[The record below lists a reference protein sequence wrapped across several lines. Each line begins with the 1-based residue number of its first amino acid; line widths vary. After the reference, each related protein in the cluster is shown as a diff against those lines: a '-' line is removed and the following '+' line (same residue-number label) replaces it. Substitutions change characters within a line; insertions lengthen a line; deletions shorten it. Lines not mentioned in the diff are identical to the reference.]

1 MFGGAFKPANV
12 MGMFMVDA
20 FTLLYQVIILI
31 AALACCT
38 LSHAY
43 IESYKDNRE
52 ELYILMLSSVTGAML
67 MVASSHY
74 ASFFISLE
82 LMSIPVYGL
91 LAYTHQRSKSL
102 EAGVK
107 YLVLSATASAMLL
120 MGMAYIYAYTG
131 SMSFYDNVQALMQNI
146 QQPMVLLGLG
156 LIVFAVA
163 FKLSLAPFHK
173 WTPDVY
179 AGAPTP
185 IATFLATAAKVAT
198 IGLFVRYILTSGAI
212 LVDSIVT
219 ILTVIAV
226 LSILVGNFLAV
237 KQVNLKRILAYSSI
251 AHFGYLLIGLISMTY
266 ASLGNVSVYVIT
278 YVLTTIGAFGA
289 VALMSSPYN
298 NVDEAESLADYRGL
312 FWRRPVLTA
321 VLTVMMLSLAGIP
334 LTAGFIGKFL
344 VVMAAVTTQHWFLAA
359 MIIVGSGIG
368 LYYYLRVMVVMYM
381 TPPDAP
387 RVDAVDHWGQ
397 KVGGIMVL
405 LAAAAV
411 LVIGIYPDPIIKCS
425 PVAIHEIR
433 HPLIRHKLGLL
444 RRADI
449 STKNFRELAQEVT
462 MLLTYEATKDLPV
475 CDHEIDGWNGKV
487 TVDRIVG
494 KKITV
499 VPILRAGIGMLDG
512 FLNLIPSAKVSVLGL
527 ERDEETLEARTYYKK
542 LVPDVQNRLAMII
555 DPMLA
560 TGSSLVAA
568 INVLKASGCK
578 DIRVMVLVAAPE
590 GIKRVL
596 DAHPDITIFTAS
608 IDQGLNA
615 NGYIVPGLGD
625 AGDKIFG
632 SVQKD

>member
-1 MFGGAFKPANV
+1 MNFTMSFSELMPLAPVMIVALTTIVVMILTAIKRNHNLIATASVVGLNLAAAYVLFTMFGGAFKPANV

-198 IGLFVRYILTSGAI
+198 ISLFVRYILTSGAI

-411 LVIGIYPDPIIKCS
+411 LVIGIYPDPIIKLALQSEILS
-425 PVAIHEIR
+425 PIH
-433 HPLIRHKLGLL
+433 
-444 RRADI
+444 
-449 STKNFRELAQEVT
+449 F
-462 MLLTYEATKDLPV
+462 MLSQQ
-475 CDHEIDGWNGKV
+475 H
-487 TVDRIVG
+487 
-494 KKITV
+494 
-499 VPILRAGIGMLDG
+499 
-512 FLNLIPSAKVSVLGL
+512 
-527 ERDEETLEARTYYKK
+527 
-542 LVPDVQNRLAMII
+542 
-555 DPMLA
+555 
-560 TGSSLVAA
+560 
-568 INVLKASGCK
+568 
-578 DIRVMVLVAAPE
+578 
-590 GIKRVL
+590 
-596 DAHPDITIFTAS
+596 
-608 IDQGLNA
+608 
-615 NGYIVPGLGD
+615 
-625 AGDKIFG
+625 
-632 SVQKD
+632 

>member
-1 MFGGAFKPANV
+1 MNFTISFSQLMPLAPVMIVALTAIVAMLLTAIKRNHNLIATASVVGLNLAVVYILFTLFGGTFVPANV
-12 MGMFMVDA
+12 MGMFMVDP
-20 FTLLYQVIILI
+20 FTMVYQLVILV
-31 AALACCT
+31 AALACAT

-43 IESYKDNRE
+43 IETYKDNRE
-52 ELYILMLSSVTGAML
+52 ELYILMLASVTGAML

-74 ASFFISLE
+74 AAFFISLE

-91 LAYTHQRSKSL
+91 LAYTYQRTKSL

-131 SMSFYDNVQALMQNI
+131 SLSFYESVQALMQNMN
-146 QQPMVLLGLG
+146 QPLVLLGIG
-156 LIVFAVA
+156 FIVFAVA

-179 AGAPTP
+179 EGAPAP

-198 IGLFVRYILTSGAI
+198 IGLFVRYLLTSGAI

-219 ILTVIAV
+219 VLTIIAV

-237 KQVNLKRILAYSSI
+237 KQVNLKRILGYSSI
-251 AHFGYLLIGLISMTY
+251 AHFGYLIIGLVSMTY
-266 ASLGNVSVYVIT
+266 ASLGNVTVYVIT

-298 NVDEAESLADYRGL
+298 NKSEAGSLAEYRGL

-344 VVMAAVTTQHWFLAA
+344 VIMAAVTTQHWFLAA

-381 TPPDAP
+381 TPPEKP
-387 RVDAVDHWGQ
+387 VHDAVDHWGQ

-411 LVIGIYPDPIIKCS
+411 LVIGIYPDPIIK
-425 PVAIHEIR
+425 
-433 HPLIRHKLGLL
+433 
-444 RRADI
+444 
-449 STKNFRELAQEVT
+449 LA
-462 MLLTYEATKDLPV
+462 
-475 CDHEIDGWNGKV
+475 
-487 TVDRIVG
+487 
-494 KKITV
+494 
-499 VPILRAGIGMLDG
+499 
-512 FLNLIPSAKVSVLGL
+512 
-527 ERDEETLEARTYYKK
+527 LEAEI
-542 LVPDVQNRLAMII
+542 LSPLHF
-555 DPMLA
+555 ML
-560 TGSSLVAA
+560 
-568 INVLKASGCK
+568 
-578 DIRVMVLVAAPE
+578 
-590 GIKRVL
+590 
-596 DAHPDITIFTAS
+596 
-608 IDQGLNA
+608 Q
-615 NGYIVPGLGD
+615 
-625 AGDKIFG
+625 
-632 SVQKD
+632 QQ

>member
-1 MFGGAFKPANV
+1 MSFSELMPLAPVMIVALTAIVVMLLIAIKRNHNLIATASVVGLNLAAAYVLIAMFGGAVAPANI
-12 MGMFMVDA
+12 MGMFMLDP
-20 FTLLYQVIILI
+20 FTLLYQLVILI

-52 ELYILMLSSVTGAML
+52 ELYILMLCSVAGAML

-91 LAYTHQRSKSL
+91 LAYTHQRSQSL
-102 EAGVK
+102 EAGIK

-131 SMSFYDNVQALMQNI
+131 SLSFYDNVQALMQALK
-146 QQPMVLLGLG
+146 QPMVILGLG

-179 AGAPTP
+179 AGAPAP
-185 IATFLATAAKVAT
+185 IATFLATVAKVAT
-198 IGLFVRYILTSGAI
+198 IGLFVRYLLASGAI

-219 ILTVIAV
+219 IITIIAV

-237 KQVNLKRILAYSSI
+237 RQVNLKRILGYSSI
-251 AHFGYLLIGLISMTY
+251 AHFGYLLIGLVSMTY

-298 NVDEAESLADYRGL
+298 NADEAQSLADYRGL

-321 VLTVMMLSLAGIP
+321 TLTVMMLSLAGIP

-381 TPPDAP
+381 TPPDTP
-387 RVDAVDHWGQ
+387 RIDADKHWGQ
-397 KVGGIMVL
+397 KVGGMMV
-405 LAAAAV
+405 LAAALAV
-411 LVIGIYPDPIIKCS
+411 LIIGVYPDPIIKLALQAEILS
-425 PVAIHEIR
+425 PLH
-433 HPLIRHKLGLL
+433 
-444 RRADI
+444 
-449 STKNFRELAQEVT
+449 F
-462 MLLTYEATKDLPV
+462 ML
-475 CDHEIDGWNGKV
+475 
-487 TVDRIVG
+487 
-494 KKITV
+494 
-499 VPILRAGIGMLDG
+499 
-512 FLNLIPSAKVSVLGL
+512 S
-527 ERDEETLEARTYYKK
+527 
-542 LVPDVQNRLAMII
+542 Q
-555 DPMLA
+555 
-560 TGSSLVAA
+560 
-568 INVLKASGCK
+568 
-578 DIRVMVLVAAPE
+578 
-590 GIKRVL
+590 
-596 DAHPDITIFTAS
+596 
-608 IDQGLNA
+608 Q
-615 NGYIVPGLGD
+615 
-625 AGDKIFG
+625 
-632 SVQKD
+632 

>member
-1 MFGGAFKPANV
+1 MNFTMSFSELMPLAPVMIVALTTIVVMILTAIKRNHNLIATASVVGLNLAAAYVLFTMFGGAFKPANV

-120 MGMAYIYAYTG
+120 MGVAYIYAYTG

-179 AGAPTP
+179 AGAPAP
-185 IATFLATAAKVAT
+185 IATFLATVAKVAM
-198 IGLFVRYILTSGAI
+198 IGLFVRYLLSSGVIGVEAI
-212 LVDSIVT
+212 KT
-219 ILTVIAV
+219 IIIVIAV
-226 LSILVGNFLAV
+226 MSILVGNLLAV

-251 AHFGYLLIGLISMTY
+251 AHFGYLMLGLIS
-266 ASLGNVSVYVIT
+266 ASFLSLTSVNVYVVT

-298 NVDEAESLADYRGL
+298 NANEAETLADYRGL
-312 FWRRPVLTA
+312 FWRRPILTA
-321 VLTVMMLSLAGIP
+321 TLTVMMLSLAGIP
-334 LTAGFIGKFL
+334 LTAGFIGKFML
-344 VVMAAVTTQHWFLAA
+344 VMTVVSEAHWFFAA
-359 MIIVGSGIG
+359 MIVVGSGIG
-368 LYYYLRVMVVMYM
+368 LYYYLRVMIVMYM
-381 TPPDAP
+381 TPPDSP
-387 RVDAVDHWGQ
+387 RIDADKHWGQ

-405 LAAAAV
+405 LAALAV
-411 LVIGIYPDPIIKCS
+411 LVIGLYPDPII
-425 PVAIHEIR
+425 A
-433 HPLIRHKLGLL
+433 
-444 RRADI
+444 
-449 STKNFRELAQEVT
+449 LANQ
-462 MLLTYEATKDLPV
+462 A
-475 CDHEIDGWNGKV
+475 
-487 TVDRIVG
+487 
-494 KKITV
+494 
-499 VPILRAGIGMLDG
+499 
-512 FLNLIPSAKVSVLGL
+512 
-527 ERDEETLEARTYYKK
+527 
-542 LVPDVQNRLAMII
+542 Q
-555 DPMLA
+555 
-560 TGSSLVAA
+560 LVAPLH
-568 INVLKASGCK
+568 IVL
-578 DIRVMVLVAAPE
+578 
-590 GIKRVL
+590 
-596 DAHPDITIFTAS
+596 
-608 IDQGLNA
+608 Q
-615 NGYIVPGLGD
+615 
-625 AGDKIFG
+625 
-632 SVQKD
+632 